1 VSYSELVHYAGML
14 DTAAYWNKHYRH
26 WLQTQCTGHG
36 QLLFISVYVRLLSCM
51 QTVSMC
57 CCLLWQQAVENA
69 CQFSMWLPVYG
80 AVTAESVR
88 YGDRLCR
95 GGSLLYR

>member
-1 VSYSELVHYAGML
+1 
-14 DTAAYWNKHYRH
+14 
-26 WLQTQCTGHG
+26 
-36 QLLFISVYVRLLSCM
+36 M